1 MDGTFIGFIIPGDN
15 MKIWFSRW
23 RCDAW
28 LTAKGDINGGGNIDI
43 AVNNYDEIGTIFLRH
58 TAGTFVDSDVPGGDD
73 GTWSTAQGNISADG
87 NIDIIVG
94 NWY

>member
-1 MDGTFIGFIIPGDN
+1 MT
-15 MKIWFSRW
+15 IWSSRW
-23 RCDAW
+23 RRGAW
-28 LTAKGDINGGGNIDI
+28 STAMGDINGGGNIDI

-58 TAGTFVDSDVPGGDD
+58 GDGTFVDSDVPGGDD
-73 GTWSTAQGNISADG
+73 GTWSITQGDISADG